1 MTGHGAAAYFGGA
14 PTTPFRL
21 ERPDGLDD
29 TAWAAI
35 DQALTRL
42 NTAISASDL
51 QLVIGCAKEL
61 AESVAKVVL
70 VARGNTVA
78 SGAAFLD
85 VLGNAHAALDRQ
97 PGRGL
102 AVDAQIRNIAQGAKK
117 VASQLPELRN
127 KYGTGHGRAVAPEV
141 ADELALVAVDGA
153 LLWVRW
159 ALRRL
164 HHLIKGRP
172 DLLIRDLEGATFYR
186 GDLQER
192 LAAAR
197 LVEHDVP
204 DQYQVGF
211 HIARRAMRDTFL
223 VMEEGVEA
231 CTESTDLDRWPPGYR
246 SGLLNGLFLTA
257 DGLIDATPWSVKQ
270 AALLLQTSDD
280 RLSDAIVELAEK
292 LRVANYGT
300 RLGDDTARQK
310 AESAIQD
317 MRSQAPAAATASWK
331 IIEDRLMVPF

>member
-1 MTGHGAAAYFGGA
+1 MTGRGAAAYFGGA

-21 ERPDGLDD
+21 ERPDGLDAA
-29 TAWAAI
+29 AWAAI
-35 DQALTRL
+35 EQVLARL
-42 NTAISASDL
+42 NTAIGAGDL
-51 QLVIGCAKEL
+51 ELVIGCAKEL

-70 VARGNTVA
+70 VARGTTVA
-78 SGAAFLD
+78 SGATFPD
-85 VLGNAHAALDRQ
+85 VLSSAHVALDRQ
-97 PGRGL
+97 PGNGL
-102 AVDAQIRNIAQGAKK
+102 AADAQIRNIAQGAKT

-186 GDLQER
+186 GDLAER

-197 LVEHDVP
+197 LAEHDEA

-211 HIARRAMRDTFL
+211 HIARRALRDTFL
-223 VMEEGVEA
+223 VMEEGVVA
-231 CTESTDLDRWPPGYR
+231 CTESPDLDRWPLGYR
-246 SGLLNGLFLTA
+246 IGLLNGLFLTA
-257 DGLIDATPWSVKQ
+257 DGLIDATPWSIKQ
-270 AALLLQTSDD
+270 AALLLQTSADK
-280 RLSDAIVELAEK
+280 LTDAIAELAEK
-292 LRVANYGT
+292 LHVANYGI
-300 RLGDDTARQK
+300 RLGDDTARRE
-310 AESAIQD
+310 AELAAQD
-317 MRSQAPAAATASWK
+317 MRSQVPPVARASWR
-331 IIEDRLMVPF
+331 IIEERLMVPF

>member
-1 MTGHGAAAYFGGA
+1 VTGRVTGRYFGGA

-21 ERPDGLDD
+21 ERPDGLDE

-35 DQALTRL
+35 EQALTRL
-42 NTAISASDL
+42 NTAIGTSDL

-78 SGAAFLD
+78 SGAKFPD
-85 VLGNAHAALDRQ
+85 VLGSAHVALDRQ
-97 PGRGL
+97 PGQGL
-102 AVDAQIRNIAQGAKK
+102 AADAQVRNIAQGAKT

-141 ADELALVAVDGA
+141 VDELALVAVDGA

-172 DLLIRDLEGATFYR
+172 DLLIRDLEDATFYR
-186 GDLQER
+186 GDLAER

-197 LVEHDVP
+197 LAEHEEV

-211 HIARRAMRDTFL
+211 HVARRAMRDTFL

-231 CTESTDLDRWPPGYR
+231 CTESPDLERWPPGYR
-246 SGLLNGLFLTA
+246 IGLLNGLFLTA
-257 DGLIDATPWSVKQ
+257 NGLIDATPWSVKQ
-270 AALLLQTSDD
+270 AALLLQTSANK
-280 RLSDAIVELAEK
+280 LTDAIAELAEK
-292 LRVANYGT
+292 LRVANYGI
-300 RLGDDTARQK
+300 RLGDDTARK
-310 AESAIQD
+310 EAESAAQD
-317 MRSQAPAAATASWK
+317 MRSQIPTAVRASWQ
-331 IIEDRLMVPF
+331 IIEKRLIVPF